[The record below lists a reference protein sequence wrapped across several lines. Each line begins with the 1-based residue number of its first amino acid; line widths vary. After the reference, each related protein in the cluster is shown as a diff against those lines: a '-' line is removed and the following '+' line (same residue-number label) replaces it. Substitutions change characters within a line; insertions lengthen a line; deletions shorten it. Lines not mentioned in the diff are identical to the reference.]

1 MKSENPEE
9 KKDIFNWKILILLV
23 MGTTVGGL
31 YRNGMMTLFP
41 FIQAEYLLSK
51 TQIGLYSTFIYISSV
66 SMSVFA
72 GWLADNWGTKK
83 TMAAA
88 MSLMGVFIF
97 LHSFSSNF
105 IMLLLL
111 AAGAGVGLSLMQPTA
126 SKGASQWFSRSNRA
140 TAVGLIT
147 LGFSL
152 GGVIA
157 SSILPWTASTAG
169 WKTAVII
176 LAAVYFIATA
186 LFLVF
191 YKEKNTTA
199 DQDSEKTRS
208 LFKSISV
215 LVKNK
220 KLVALCFLGFLFG
233 VNSGILVSHFTLYLF
248 SDFGFSEVNAG
259 FGFMI
264 LHIGSVIG
272 RPGWGVINDKFLR
285 SKDRVSFLIIGIL
298 LALISIV
305 FSFLNNF
312 NPPLLLILALA
323 FLFGMVGR
331 GWNGLY
337 FSAVSKHVREKYTGV
352 SVGFSLLFVRFGIVI
367 GPPIFG
373 FIADKTG
380 SYNFSWLLL
389 GIYTAVAIV
398 SGIIMLSR
406 ANNCSNN

>member
-1 MKSENPEE
+1 MQAE
-9 KKDIFNWKILILLV
+9 KEGSKKNIFNWKILILLV

-41 FIQAEYLLSK
+41 FIQAEYMLSK

-66 SMSVFA
+66 SMAVFA
-72 GWLADNWGTKK
+72 GWIADNWGTKK
-83 TMAAA
+83 AMAAA
-88 MSLMGVFIF
+88 MTLMGVFIF
-97 LHSFSSNF
+97 LHSLSTNF
-105 IMLLLL
+105 IMLLIL
-111 AAGAGVGLSLMQPTA
+111 AAGAGVGLSLIQPTA
-126 SKGASQWFSRSNRA
+126 SKGASQWFSKKDRA

-157 SSILPWTASTAG
+157 SSSLPGIASVTG
-169 WKTAVII
+169 WKMAVIV
-176 LAAVYFIATA
+176 LAALYFVATVIFLA
-186 LFLVF
+186 L
-191 YKEKNTTA
+191 YKEKRSSA
-199 DQDSEKTRS
+199 DSDSEKNRS
-208 LFKSISV
+208 LIKSISI

-220 KLVALCFLGFLFG
+220 KLIALCFLGVLFG

-272 RPGWGVINDKFLR
+272 RPGWGIINDKLLR
-285 SKDRVSFLIIGIL
+285 SRDKITFSIIGFL
-298 LALISIV
+298 LAAISVV
-305 FSFLNNF
+305 FSVLSNF
-312 NPPLLLILALA
+312 NPPVFIILALS

-337 FSAVSKHVREKYTGV
+337 FSAVSKHVKEKYTGV
-352 SVGFSLLFVRFGIVI
+352 SVGFSLFFVRFGIVV

-373 FIADKTG
+373 FIADQTG

-389 GIYTAVAIV
+389 GIYTII
-398 SGIIMLSR
+398 SIIIGIIMLTK
-406 ANNCSNN
+406 SNHN